1 MNVAEANPFLELRF
15 TYGKKPARALEI
27 DVATEIIDFS
37 ELPLHGIADSA
48 YQHLVWNLDT

>member
-15 TYGKKPARALEI
+15 TYGKKLACALEI
-27 DVATEIIDFS
+27 DVSTEIVDLS

-48 YQHLVWNLDT
+48 NQDFIWNLDT

>member
-1 MNVAEANPFLELRF
+1 MNGAKANPFLELRF
-15 TYGKKPARALEI
+15 TYGKKLARALEI
-27 DVATEIIDFS
+27 DVATEIVDFS